1 MITTTTTTPSPRS
14 STTARDIVATVRAR
28 DTKAAA
34 AAAALDA
41 QRAVTVAIRSGGTA
55 HLVADSIAA
64 TKAARDAHRAAE
76 DARAALQRVPRARR
90 DAAALIVRD
99 AERNA
104 ADGVRALDVWFSGQT
119 QTIVRWDLTGGAAA
133 ARTVTSRGA
142 RYSRS
147 SQYAKTDAVH
157 YITLD
162 PQGVVDL
169 SVRAETNDASLRD
182 GLPLLSLR
190 PDGRATW
197 LRRKGNSKHLAEE
210 RGWVAYGNGLCYHST
225 LSSEDAHRGLK
236 RKQARV
242 SAQQAV
248 VAARQAQLAAQL
260 AERAQEE
267 RRLALAAAATSVTVS
282 EEDARAFGYCA
293 PGIAAFRARHGIT
306 ADRVSLADLVSTGDR
321 QAIALAIYAARRA
334 ASAARDAA
342 PAASA

>member
-1 MITTTTTTPSPRS
+1 MNTTTPSPRP

-28 DTKAAA
+28 DLTAKAD
-34 AAAALDA
+34 AAALEA

-55 HLVADSIAA
+55 HLVADSTAA
-64 TKAARDAHRAAE
+64 TNA
-76 DARAALQRVPRARR
+76 ARAAHAASEEAHAALMRVPRARR

-99 AERNA
+99 AERIA

-147 SQYAKTDAVH
+147 SQYSKTDVVH

-169 SVRAETNDASLRD
+169 SVRAETNAASVRD
-182 GLPLLSLR
+182 GLPLISLR

-197 LRRKGNSKHLAEE
+197 VRRKGASKHLVEE
-210 RGWVAYGNGLCYHST
+210 RGWVAYGDGLCYHST
-225 LSSEDAHRGLK
+225 LSFEDAQRGLR

-242 SAQQAV
+242 SAQQAL
-248 VAARQAQLAAQL
+248 VAARQAQFAAQL
-260 AERAQEE
+260 AERAREE
-267 RRLALAAAATSVTVS
+267 RRLALAAAATSVTVT

-306 ADRVSLADLVSTGDR
+306 ADRVPLSDLVRTGDR

-334 ASAARDAA
+334 APARSADAHA
-342 PAASA
+342 PASA